1 LGIASGETAEGTRR
15 TAETMDKT
23 DSASN
28 SGDIKPGAQYN
39 KPPRA
44 EINKSK
50 PQVPSVSNKQFYRH
64 MRGSDYNDSSSGVKS
79 GVLSQSVDRNQIKAS
94 RQGYH
99 QS

>member
-1 LGIASGETAEGTRR
+1 MGGETAEGTRR

-23 DSASN
+23 DSERN
-28 SGDIKPGAQYN
+28 SGEIKAGAAQYN

-50 PQVPSVSNKQFYRH
+50 AQLGGVSNKQFYRH
-64 MRGSDYNDSSSGVKS
+64 MRGSDYTDSDAGIKS
-79 GVLSQSVDRNQIKAS
+79 GVLSQSQDRNQIKAS

-99 QS
+99 CS

>member
-1 LGIASGETAEGTRR
+1 MGGETAEWTRR

-28 SGDIKPGAQYN
+28 SGDIKDGQYN

-50 PQVPSVSNKQFYRH
+50 P
-64 MRGSDYNDSSSGVKS
+64 
-79 GVLSQSVDRNQIKAS
+79 
-94 RQGYH
+94 
-99 QS
+99 

>member
-1 LGIASGETAEGTRR
+1 MAGGETAEGTRR

-50 PQVPSVSNKQFYRH
+50 PQVPIVSNK
-64 MRGSDYNDSSSGVKS
+64 
-79 GVLSQSVDRNQIKAS
+79 
-94 RQGYH
+94 
-99 QS
+99 